1 MDGAGGAKRGGSR
14 PWRRVVLKLSGEAFA
29 GPGESFGLSSAVVS
43 SIAEQVAQVTRRGVQ
58 IAIVVGGGNFFR
70 GGTAEAAGV
79 DRASAD
85 YMGMLATVI
94 NALALQDALE
104 AMGVHTRVQTAIWMQ
119 QLAEPYIR
127 RRAIRHLE
135 KGRVVI
141 FAAGTGNPY
150 FTTDTTAALR
160 AVEIDAEAI
169 LMAKRVDGVYDADP
183 KLVPT
188 AHRFDHLSYIEV
200 LNLGLKVMDST
211 AITLCMDNKLPIIV
225 FDLMVPGNIEKV
237 ACGEPI
243 GTVVDGEPSQ
253 VGGGAS

>member
-1 MDGAGGAKRGGSR
+1 ME
-14 PWRRVVLKLSGEAFA
+14 PVYRRVVLKLSGEAFA
-29 GPGESFGLSSAVVS
+29 GPDESFGLSSTVVS
-43 SIAEQVAQVTRRGVQ
+43 SIAEQVAQVTRRGVE

-188 AHRFDHLSYIEV
+188 AHRFEHLSYIEV

-237 ACGEPI
+237 ACGHPI
-243 GTVVDGEPSQ
+243 GTVVDGRPSQ